1 MSLSDDGASRPTYPA
16 QPADVKSYSLSTL
29 SEQRDS
35 LQGTPIPNALFE
47 IIFQSIPNGI
57 TLYDSRGAI
66 VFANKIGAYYYGYSS
81 PKELLAVKDIVAI
94 RKRFLERFAIEDE
107 HGGPFT
113 REKSPVERVLHGADN
128 AEAIFHCYDH
138 ATQHEFWTLSQASA
152 VYDEQAQLAIV
163 IDSIT
168 DITDQKRAEIAL
180 RKSEERLRF
189 MAESMPQKIFTAR
202 PNGDVDYFNQQWMEF
217 TGLSFE
223 QIRDWGWTQFIHPD
237 DVAENVRRW
246 QHSLDTGEPF
256 QFEHRFRRAD
266 GVYRWHL
273 SRALPMRDENGTIKM
288 WIGSNTDIHEQKLA
302 VVMRDDFVSM
312 ASHELK
318 TPLTSL
324 KGFNH
329 VLKRHYIHQDDAE
342 AVNYLAKIE
351 KQVDKLTALITDLLD
366 LSQIQRGE
374 LAYRYEVFD
383 LYSLAQEVVENT
395 QGTMPTHRIQ
405 MHGQTGALVS
415 GDRDRIGQV
424 LMNLL
429 SNAVKYSPRSKEVF
443 VRVSRDS
450 REAQVAVQDFGIG
463 IDTEYQQH
471 LFERFYRV
479 TDPTSQTYPGL
490 GIGLYISNEIM
501 RRHSGALRVESE
513 KGKGSTFTFSLPLAS
528 PVSPASKEA

>member
-1 MSLSDDGASRPTYPA
+1 MSLSDDGASQPTHSA
-16 QPADVKSYSLSTL
+16 NSADVKGYSLSTL
-29 SEQRDS
+29 LKQRDS
-35 LQGTPIPNALFE
+35 LQNTPISNALFE

-57 TLYDSRGAI
+57 TLYDNQGAI
-66 VFANKIGAYYYGYSS
+66 IFANKIGAYYYGYSS
-81 PKELLAVKDIVAI
+81 SKDLLAAKDIVDI
-94 RKRFLERFAIEDE
+94 RKRFLERFTLEDE
-107 HGGPFT
+107 HGNPFT
-113 REKSPVERVLHGADN
+113 PANSPVERVLHGEDR
-128 AEAIFHCYDH
+128 AEATFRCFDRE
-138 ATQHEFWTLSQASA
+138 AQREFWALSQASA

-180 RKSEERLRF
+180 RKSEESLRF
-189 MAESMPQKIFTAR
+189 MAESMPQKIFTAT

-256 QFEHRFRRAD
+256 QFEHRFRRVD

-273 SRALPMRDENGTIKM
+273 SRALPMRDENGAIKM
-288 WIGSNTDIHEQKLA
+288 WIGSNTDIHEQKMA

-329 VLKRHYIHQDDAE
+329 VLKRHYIQQDDTE
-342 AVNYLAKIE
+342 AVTYLGKIE

-366 LSQIQRGE
+366 LSQLQHGE
-374 LAYRYEVFD
+374 LAYSYEVFD
-383 LYSLAQEVVENT
+383 LYTLAQEAVENA
-395 QGTMPTHRIQ
+395 QGTMPTHRIHL
-405 MHGQTGALVS
+405 HGRDGVLVS

-424 LMNLL
+424 LTNLL
-429 SNAVKYSPRSKEVF
+429 NNAVKYSPRSKEVI
-443 VRVSRDS
+443 VHVSRNDG
-450 REAQVAVQDFGIG
+450 EARVAVQDFGIG
-463 IDTEYQQH
+463 IDAEYQQH

-479 TDPTSQTYPGL
+479 TDPVAQTYPGL
-490 GIGLYISNEIM
+490 GIGLYVSNEII
-501 RRHSGALRVESE
+501 RRHAGSLQVKSE
-513 KGKGSTFTFSLPLAS
+513 KGKGSTFTFSLPLA
-528 PVSPASKEA
+528 PKEA